1 MKNRF
6 CIPLLAFSLSFSTI
20 FAQTARQGVI
30 TGKIIDKNTQQPLVG
45 AGVQIENSQT
55 GTTTDTDGNFKLN
68 VAVGSVN
75 VKASIIG
82 YVSITKYNV
91 VVTSGNANTLTF
103 ELETELKTLDE
114 VVIKTNRTTAA
125 ATTFETPNSIQR
137 LSTEEIRSNPGG
149 NFDISKVIQSLPGV
163 GGTTSGGG
171 FRNDIIIRGGA
182 PNENVYYLDGV
193 EIPVINHFST
203 QGSAG
208 GPVGMLN
215 VSFVEDVTLASSSF
229 DARYDNA
236 LASVFQIKQR
246 SGNREHFQSN
256 IRLSASEL
264 ALTTEGPLTKK
275 TTFMASARRS
285 YLQFLFKL
293 IDLPIRPDYW
303 DFQFK
308 TTTKLNSKTTL
319 TTLGIGAID
328 EFGFGV
334 PKKSTPENIYVLRS
348 VPIIEQWNYTVGVA
362 VKRLIENGYVN
373 VALSRNMFNNSLNR
387 FEDQE
392 TKAESQRILGSNS
405 QEIENKL
412 RVDVNKFINGWKFAY
427 GGSAQFI
434 KYNNDFKS
442 RIRNEIRAANGTI
455 IQPAVRVQFNTAIEF
470 FRFGAF
476 AQVSKGFLDNKL
488 NISGGIRSDM
498 NTFMSNAMNPLPT
511 LSPRV
516 ALAYSLNE
524 KWTLNASIGRYFKLP
539 IYTVLGYRDAIGQL
553 VNKDNKYINSN
564 HYVLGLEY
572 LPKTTTRFTLEGFYK
587 RYHNY
592 PVSVRDG
599 ISLANQGG
607 DFGAIGNERT
617 TSTGK
622 GQAYGFE
629 LLAQQKLV
637 KNTFA
642 VLSYTFVRSE
652 FSGTNDK
659 LLPSAWDNRH
669 LISGLLGQ
677 KLKRNWELGLRY
689 RYAGG
694 GPYTPFDLVASQR
707 NYLSLG
713 TGILDNSQL
722 NSQRLGSFN
731 QLDFRIDKKWNYR
744 RATLDLY
751 LDLQNM
757 LGFQNPS
764 TPQYT
769 FKQNETATGFVTT
782 DGQAIKLDGSN
793 ATPLILPNTSGNVLP
808 TIGFIVEFGSY

>member
-1 MKNRF
+1 MKKLLSSIFLLF
-6 CIPLLAFSLSFSTI
+6 CLSISLL
-20 FAQTARQGVI
+20 FAQTARVGVI
-30 TGKIIDKNTQQPLVG
+30 SGKVIDKNTQQVLVG
-45 AGVQIENSQT
+45 VGVQVDGSQT
-55 GTTTDTDGNFKLN
+55 GTTTDLEGNFNLT
-68 VAVGSVN
+68 VSVGSIN
-75 VKASIIG
+75 LKASIVG
-82 YVSITKYNV
+82 YLSLTKYNV

-103 ELETELKTLDE
+103 ELEEEKKTLDE
-114 VVIKTNRTTAA
+114 VVIKTNRASAA
-125 ATTFETPNSIQR
+125 ATTLETPNSIQR

-215 VSFVEDVTLASSSF
+215 VSFVENVTLASSSF

-246 SGNREHFQSN
+246 SGNPERFQSN

-264 ALTTEGPLTKK
+264 AVTTEGPLSKK
-275 TTFMASARRS
+275 TTFLASARRS

-308 TTTKLNSKTTL
+308 TSTKLSPKTTL
-319 TTLGIGAID
+319 TTLGLGAID
-328 EFGFGV
+328 EFGFAV
-334 PKKSTPENIYVLRS
+334 PKKSTPENTYVLRS

-362 VKRLIENGYVN
+362 LKRLIENGYVN
-373 VALSRNMFNNSLNR
+373 IALSRNMFNNSLNR
-387 FEDQE
+387 YEDQE
-392 TKAESQRILGSNS
+392 TKLESQRILGSVS

-427 GGSAQFI
+427 GGSAQFV
-434 KYNNDFKS
+434 KYNNDFNS

-455 IQPAVRVQFNTAIEF
+455 IQPAVRVQFNTAIDF

-488 NISGGIRSDM
+488 NLSGGIRTDM
-498 NTFMSNAMNPLPT
+498 NSFINNGMNPLNT

-516 ALAYSLNE
+516 ALAYSLND
-524 KWTLNASIGRYFKLP
+524 KWTINASVGRYFKMP
-539 IYTVLGYRDAIGQL
+539 IYTVLGFRDAAGQL

-587 RYHNY
+587 RYNDY

-617 TSTGK
+617 TSIGK
-622 GQAYGFE
+622 GKAFGFE
-629 LLAQQKLV
+629 VLVQQKLV

-652 FSGTNDK
+652 FSGANNV

-669 LISGLLGQ
+669 LISGLFGQ
-677 KLKRNWELGLRY
+677 KLKRNWELGIRY

-694 GPYTPFDLVASQR
+694 GPFTPFDLAASQR

-731 QLDFRIDKKWNYR
+731 QLDFRIDKKWNYS

-757 LGFQNPS
+757 LGFKNPS
-764 TPQYT
+764 TPRYT
-769 FKQNETATGFVTT
+769 FKQNEDATGFATT
-782 DGQAIKLDGSN
+782 DGQATRLDGSN
-793 ATPLILPNTSGNVLP
+793 ATPLILPNTSGNVVP
-808 TIGFIVEFGSY
+808 TIGFIVEF